1 MNYIRRNCKINVLG
15 VEYPG
20 YGINWDEGIC
30 TESRM
35 VRDARLVLEF
45 IRNKLKVDNRD
56 IILFGRSM
64 GTGVATTLA
73 CTMKVPPS
81 LLVLT

>member
-1 MNYIRRNCKINVLG
+1 MLG

-20 YGINWDEGIC
+20 YGVNWDEGIC
-30 TESRM
+30 TEGRM

-45 IRNKLKVDNRD
+45 VQNKLKVDNRD

-64 GTGVATTLA
+64 GTGVASSLA
-73 CTMKVPPS
+73 STMKVPPS
-81 LLVLT
+81 LLVLV